1 MLYFPNHGTSCH
13 DLSIIEKLSM
23 SKVASTWF
31 EIVWTFGVEAID
43 YWTIFSIKLNEIKTE
58 NYIGIWGVLGVIEN
72 PLMSKI

>member
-43 YWTIFSIKLNEIKTE
+43 Y
-58 NYIGIWGVLGVIEN
+58 
-72 PLMSKI
+72 

>member
-1 MLYFPNHGTSCH
+1 
-13 DLSIIEKLSM
+13 M